1 MLHSRC
7 TDVDTD
13 ARRRGNDDVT
23 PSSTHAK
30 PRSSKPNVT
39 WRIAKAT
46 VAAAVL
52 SLGVVLVLAGLRELG
67 LWFSQPAANCHGLC
81 DWTTTHGP
89 ACPLIAV
96 IVGGALFGVVF
107 GLLIKSEEDEGDD

>member
-1 MLHSRC
+1 MLHSPR

-13 ARRRGNDDVT
+13 ARRRGDDDVT

-30 PRSSKPNVT
+30 PRSKKPNVT
-39 WRIAKAT
+39 QRIAKAMGT
-46 VAAAVL
+46 AAAL
-52 SLGVVLVLAGLRELG
+52 ALGAVLVLAGLRELG

-81 DWTTTHGP
+81 DWTTTRGP

-107 GLLIKSEEDEGDD
+107 GLVIKSAEDEGDD